1 MQRVAVVTSHLQSG
15 DAVSNDV
22 IGMWEAFS
30 RRRCEARVYCES
42 SELTEPDTFHISE
55 IGEFLKGPSDLLIY
69 HHSIG
74 WRPGLQLL
82 QQAKCRTAVKY
93 HNVTP
98 PRYFAG
104 VSLWHER
111 QCATGL
117 AELKEIAAA
126 GCEFFLADS
135 NFNREDLL
143 AEGVDD
149 ERCFVVP
156 PFHHIDDLQSLDAD
170 LATLDEFRDGKAN
183 ILMVGRVA
191 PHKKHDELI
200 EAFALYHHDCNPNS
214 RLIIAGKE
222 EKAFASYVKSLRARA
237 SFFAIVDSVA
247 FVGGTTLSELKSLYL
262 LANVFATASE
272 HEGFCVPLVEAMSM
286 KIPVVAYADS
296 AIPDTVQ
303 GAGIVLDKREP
314 QLMAEAIN
322 FLIRDESLSF
332 SLGLMG
338 KQRYDEY
345 FTNQRIETELFR
357 AISMMETMAAAS

>member
-1 MQRVAVVTSHLQSG
+1 MQRVAIVTSHLQPG

-22 IGMWEAFS
+22 VGMWKAFS
-30 RRRCEARVYCES
+30 GRRCEARVYCES
-42 SELTEPDTFHISE
+42 SELAEPKTFHISE
-55 IGEFLKGPSDLLIY
+55 IDQFLKAPSDLLIY

-74 WRPGLQLL
+74 WRPGLELL
-82 QQAKCRTAVKY
+82 QQVKCRTAVKY

-98 PRYFAG
+98 PKYFAG
-104 VSLWHER
+104 ISAWHEEK
-111 QCATGL
+111 CATGL
-117 AELKEIAAA
+117 AELREIASA
-126 GCEFFLADS
+126 GCDFFLADS

-143 AEGVDD
+143 FEGVDD

-156 PFHHIDDLQSLDAD
+156 PFHHIDDLRSLDAD
-170 LATLDEFRDGKAN
+170 VTTLDEFRDGKAN

-191 PHKKHDELI
+191 PHKKHDQLI
-200 EAFALYHHDCNPNS
+200 QAFAIYHHDYNPRS

-222 EKAFASYVKSLRARA
+222 ETAFASYSEELRALA
-237 SFFAIVDSVA
+237 KLFAVDDSIA
-247 FVGGTTLSELKSLYL
+247 FVGGTSLSQLKSLYL
-262 LANVFATASE
+262 LAHVFATASE

-314 QLMAEAIN
+314 RLMAEAIN
-322 FLIRDESLSF
+322 YLMRDESLSF

-345 FTNQRIETELFR
+345 FTNQRIENALFR
-357 AISMMETMAAAS
+357 SINMMETGAAAS